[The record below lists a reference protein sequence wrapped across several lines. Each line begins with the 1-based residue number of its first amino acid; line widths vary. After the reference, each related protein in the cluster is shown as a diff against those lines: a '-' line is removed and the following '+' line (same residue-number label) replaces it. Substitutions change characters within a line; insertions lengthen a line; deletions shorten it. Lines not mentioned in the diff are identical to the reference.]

1 MTNRPNSRLSSQ
13 QKTGLLAELIRNAK
27 LVWRLLKDPRVSPA
41 IKLTV
46 PALAAI
52 YLVWPI
58 DLLPDVLLG
67 LGQLDDLA
75 ILLLGV
81 RLFIELCPP
90 GIVQLHLDALD
101 GKPPPGK
108 EQGEIVDWEYRVIE

>member
-52 YLVWPI
+52 YLIWPI

-90 GIVQLHLDALD
+90 GIVQLHRDALD

-108 EQGEIVDWEYRVIE
+108 EQGEIVDGEYRVIE